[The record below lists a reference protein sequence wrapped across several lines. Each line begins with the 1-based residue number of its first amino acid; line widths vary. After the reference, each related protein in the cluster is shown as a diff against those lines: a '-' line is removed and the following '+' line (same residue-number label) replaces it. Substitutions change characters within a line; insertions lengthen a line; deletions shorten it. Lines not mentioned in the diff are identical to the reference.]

1 VKQTPGWKEAFASSL
16 AKRESAGLLRELDVV
31 FSKGLESREGLINL
45 ASNDYLGLAF
55 DERVLGAAIEAIR
68 NYGTGATASR
78 LVTGNLEIHEQ
89 LEDEIA
95 RWLRTEQAVLF
106 PTGYST
112 NVGVVSAI
120 AKLAGSIYSDALN
133 HASLVDGI
141 RLAKVPYFVYRH
153 RDCNHLQELLEQNRM
168 LAPPV
173 IVTDGVFSMDG
184 DIAPIRDLY
193 QLAERFD
200 ALLIVDD
207 AHGHGVV
214 GPEGRGVIA
223 EAGLSSELIVEIG
236 TLSKALGSQGGF
248 VACSKPVARYLI
260 NSARSFIYSTGL
272 APAAAAAARAAI
284 EIARTDEGRRLRLTR
299 YCLSLASAIGEPK
312 PSAAIIPV
320 ITGSVDSALS
330 LSRAL
335 KDHGLYAPAIRPP
348 TVPEGTSRVRLA
360 VSAHLGPDEVDYCAS
375 VLNHLMV
382 KYR

>member
-1 VKQTPGWKEAFASSL
+1 
-16 AKRESAGLLRELDVV
+16 LDVV

-360 VSAHLGPDEVDYCAS
+360 VSARLGPDEVDYCAS